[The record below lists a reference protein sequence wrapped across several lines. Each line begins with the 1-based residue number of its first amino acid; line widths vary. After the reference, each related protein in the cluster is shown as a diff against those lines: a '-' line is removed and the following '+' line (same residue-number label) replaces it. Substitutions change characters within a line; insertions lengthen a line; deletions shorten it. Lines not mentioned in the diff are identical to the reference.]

1 MKIMIVEDH
10 KVMREK
16 IVALLARPGVE
27 VLECS
32 TGEEA
37 MDSAR
42 RFKPGC
48 VVIDI
53 GLPGANGFEVAEAIR
68 TNVPAA
74 RVILISAQPDIDLEQ
89 VRAVG
94 AERFVSKSRLA
105 TLPEMVYG
113 VEREEAVARLKG

>member
-16 IVALLARPGVE
+16 IATLLARPGVE

-37 MDSAR
+37 MESAR
-42 RFKPGC
+42 RFQPGC
-48 VVIDI
+48 IVIDI
-53 GLPGANGFEVAEAIR
+53 GLPGANGFEVAKAIR
-68 TNVPAA
+68 PDVPAA
-74 RVILISAQPDIDLEQ
+74 RMIVISAQPEIDLEE

-94 AERFVSKSRLA
+94 AERFLSKSRLA

-113 VEREEAVARLKG
+113 VEAAAAGRSNG